1 MSPLPGAAA
10 SSSPEPAG
18 TAAGAVCAARRER
31 EERFCRAEPLLSAP
45 PGSPAPT
52 KVTGASA
59 PLRAAS
65 SAPARAGACC
75 PGARRPWPWPGCLRA
90 AEPCALATA
99 VTPSFAERQR
109 PAKPRTTRDCPTG
122 QTTQTTSPAH
132 VSGQRNYRV
141 HPAARTVRDLWHEPL
156 DAAARPR
163 PSPVIHLRRSSR
175 VARTVRGP
183 RDAARSPRDTSP
195 AVMPYPFSP
204 RSWRWPDRQPVP
216 GRPAL
221 ARAAQAR
228 SRHHLVHNQ

>member
-1 MSPLPGAAA
+1 MPFARARP
-10 SSSPEPAG
+10 
-18 TAAGAVCAARRER
+18 RRER
-31 EERFCRAEPLLSAP
+31 EGRFCRVP
-45 PGSPAPT
+45 PGASPSGCSAVPPT
-52 KVTGASA
+52 KVTGASV
-59 PLRAAS
+59 PVRAS
-65 SAPARAGACC
+65 SAPALAGACC
-75 PGARRPWPWPGCLRA
+75 TGAWRPEPCWPGCLRA

-109 PAKPRTTRDCPTG
+109 PAKPRTIRDCPTG

-132 VSGQRNYRV
+132 VSGQRTYGVR
-141 HPAARTVRDLWHEPL
+141 PAARSVRDLWQEL
-156 DAAARPR
+156 LNATARPR

-175 VARTVRGP
+175 VARTVDSP
-183 RDAARSPRDTSP
+183 QATARLPQDTSP

-216 GRPAL
+216 CRPAW